1 MATIVK
7 TKGIVLRTTLFM
19 ESSLFASILTERY
32 GKIKVLAKGCRRP
45 KSKLCGTLELFNLNE
60 IIFYRREFKEVYTL
74 SDAVILDDFE
84 KIRQLP
90 GKVNA
95 ALVLCEFFEKTM
107 PAEER
112 DEHSFKLLLNFL
124 KELQKTDEFS
134 VKSVVFYYLLNA
146 LSIAGVKPHLE
157 NCVKCRRPISYN
169 KKKIDFSIDAGGI
182 VCEGDF
188 DDTVIFLSSDT
199 VNTLKKIYS
208 EQCSHID
215 KNSLDEIEKII
226 PDYIYYHMN
235 NLVLRSLKH
244 LK

>member
-1 MATIVK
+1 MANIIK
-7 TKGIVLRTTLFM
+7 TKGIVLKTMLFM

-84 KIRQLP
+84 KIRQYP
-90 GKVNA
+90 AKVNA
-95 ALVLCEFFEKTM
+95 ALVLCEFFEKSM

-112 DEHSFKLLLNFL
+112 DENSFNLLLNFL
-124 KELQKTDEFS
+124 KELQRADESSMKAVTFS
-134 VKSVVFYYLLNA
+134 YLLRA
-146 LSIAGVKPHLE
+146 LTISGVKPHLD
-157 NCVKCRRPISYN
+157 NCVKCHRPINY
-169 KKKIDFSIDAGGI
+169 KKEKIDFSIDAGGI
-182 VCEGDF
+182 VCDKDF
-188 DDTVIFLSSDT
+188 DDTVIFLSSAT
-199 VNTLKKIYS
+199 LNTLNRIYS
-208 EQCSHID
+208 EQGRNID
-215 KNSLDEIEKII
+215 KNSLNEIEKII

-235 NLVLRSLKH
+235 NLVLRSLKY

>member
-1 MATIVK
+1 MVTIVK
-7 TKGIVLRTTLFM
+7 TKGIVLKTMLFM

-32 GKIKVLAKGCRRP
+32 GKIKILAKGCRRP
-45 KSKLCGTLELFNLNE
+45 KSKLCGTLELFNLDE

-95 ALVLCEFFEKTM
+95 ALVFCEFCDKTM

-112 DEHSFKLLLNFL
+112 DEHSFNLLLNFL
-124 KELQKTDEFS
+124 RELQRTDESS
-134 VKSVVFYYLLNA
+134 VKSVVFCYLLKA
-146 LSIAGVKPHLE
+146 LSTAGVKPHLE
-157 NCVKCRRPISYN
+157 NCVKCHKPISSN
-169 KKKIDFSIDAGGI
+169 TKKLDFSIDAGGI
-182 VCEGDF
+182 VCDNDF

-199 VNTLKKIYS
+199 VKTLKEIYS
-208 EQCSHID
+208 EQCSHINRD
-215 KNSLDEIEKII
+215 SLDEIEKII

>member
-7 TKGIVLRTTLFM
+7 TKGIVLKTMLFM

-60 IIFYRREFKEVYTL
+60 VIFYRREFKEVYTL

-112 DEHSFKLLLNFL
+112 DEHSFNLVLKFL
-124 KELQKTDEFS
+124 KELQRTDESS

-146 LSIAGVKPHLE
+146 LSTAGVKPHLE
-157 NCVKCRRPISYN
+157 NCVKCHKPISYN
-169 KKKIDFSIDAGGI
+169 TKKIDFSIDAGGI
-182 VCEGDF
+182 VCDRDF

-199 VNTLKKIYS
+199 VKALKEIYS
-208 EQCSHID
+208 KQCGHID
-215 KNSLDEIEKII
+215 KDPLDEIEKII

-235 NLVLRSLKH
+235 NLELRSLKH